1 MKEGLMKNTSL
12 TAVAVAAGML
22 LSVGS
27 AFAADLGGNCC
38 ADLEERV
45 AELEATTARKGTRK
59 TSLEI
64 WGQVNKAIVVWD
76 DGHKSNT
83 VFGSDNVN
91 ASTRFGFR
99 GNAKIRS
106 DLSAG
111 YSIVVEWN
119 SGGRSTN
126 IGQTQDKGLASG
138 LTPGAAA
145 ATAANSTAAAGS
157 VITNNTGFAN
167 FGANDPAI
175 TMREANWWIEST
187 SVGRLTVGRFVGAA
201 GVVGMIDVSGNI
213 GSEQASG
220 SMSLIG
226 TALNFRT
233 NGTPAAAYAA
243 GTGNVSRY
251 TIGNTTDGA
260 GEYGSRQNG
269 IMWTSPT
276 LAGFTVGASFAGAA
290 QTSGLCANA
299 TCTGDFGNEGPFWS
313 ANIKYANEF
322 NGVRLAAA
330 LGYENAK
337 GEAWTSMATVN
348 QAPVSGIGAANDST
362 RPASTNWGVSL
373 SLMHVATGLFAQGYY
388 NEYTRGHDSFDASTG
403 AASVYA
409 AAGFNKDT
417 AKQWMIQSGISR
429 NWFGVGATTLY
440 GEYGQTK
447 NGFNTIGLESA
458 GNAFVTG
465 VAGGVAYS
473 GDVTNQKMWGL
484 GISQSLDAAAMNLYL
499 GYRNFSI
506 SSDNCAQAGGC
517 KDIGMLTTGARIRF

>member
-1 MKEGLMKNTSL
+1 MMFGGLKKSASRL
-12 TAVAVAAGML
+12 ALVAAAGV
-22 LSVGS
+22 LSTN
-27 AFAADLGGNCC
+27 AYAADLGGDCC

-64 WGQVNKAIVVWD
+64 WGQVNKAVVFWN
-76 DGHKSNT
+76 DGINKNT
-83 VFGSDNVN
+83 AFGLDNVN

-99 GNAKIRS
+99 GNAKVTPGIT
-106 DLSAG
+106 AG

-126 IGQTQDKGLASG
+126 LGQTQDKGLASG
-138 LTPGAAA
+138 LTPGAAV
-145 ATAANSTAAAGS
+145 ATAANSTAAAGTL
-157 VITNNTGFAN
+157 ITANTGFAN

-175 TMREANWWIEST
+175 TMREANWWIESS
-187 SVGRLTVGRFVGAA
+187 SVGRLTVGRFVGTA
-201 GVVGMIDVSGNI
+201 GVSGMIDLSGNI

-233 NGTPAAAYAA
+233 NGAPAAAYAA

-269 IMWTSPT
+269 VMWTSPT
-276 LAGFTVGASFAGAA
+276 LAGFTVAASFAGSA

-299 TCTGDFGNEGPFWS
+299 TCTGDFGNSGPFWS
-313 ANIKYANEF
+313 ANVKYANEMGGF
-322 NGVRLAAA
+322 RVAAA

-337 GEAWTSMATVN
+337 GENWTSMAAVTPM
-348 QAPVSGIGAANDST
+348 PVSGVGLLNDST
-362 RPASTNWGVSL
+362 RPASTNWGLSL
-373 SLMHVATGLFAQGYY
+373 SLMHVATGLFAQGFY
-388 NEYTRGHDSFDASTG
+388 NQYTRGHDSFDASTG
-403 AASVYA
+403 GASVYA
-409 AAGFNKDT
+409 LAGVTKDT
-417 AKQWMIQSGISR
+417 AKQWLVQAGISK

-447 NGFNTIGLESA
+447 NGFNTIGLEGA
-458 GNAFVTG
+458 GNAFIAG
-465 VAGGVAYS
+465 VAGGVAYT
-473 GDVTNQKMWGL
+473 GDVTTQKVWGL
-484 GISQSLDAAAMNLYL
+484 GVSQSLDAAAMNLYL
-499 GYRNFSI
+499 GYRNFSL
-506 SSDNCAQAGGC
+506 SSDNCSVGGGC
-517 KDIGMLTTGARIRF
+517 KDIQMVTGGARIRF